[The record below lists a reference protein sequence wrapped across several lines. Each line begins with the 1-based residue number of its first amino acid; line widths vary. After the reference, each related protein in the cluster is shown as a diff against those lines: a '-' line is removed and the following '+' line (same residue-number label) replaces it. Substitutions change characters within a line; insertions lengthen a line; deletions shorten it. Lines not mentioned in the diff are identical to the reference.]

1 MNEMMNS
8 SFGKALIYGMPAV
21 GFAFMA
27 FFPSA
32 LQLYFLSTGI
42 FALGQAYLL
51 HSHDF
56 RRFANITIPQK
67 HQPSSDSSPLGA
79 RGIKLIEEFIKE
91 EEAKN
96 IERKRQNPS
105 PEPNSEISLIDRL
118 LDSYKTKMENIQREA
133 RDKMSEVSGKA
144 PANNPDG
151 SPAAQP
157 RLSDKDLKLA
167 SDYERRRKEEED
179 WKREERNHARREA
192 HMRLLAEQREKARES
207 LERDANRSK
216 DRE

>member
-8 SFGKALIYGMPAV
+8 SFGKALLYGMPAV

-51 HSHDF
+51 HNHNF
-56 RRFANITIPQK
+56 RRFANIAIAQK
-67 HQPSSDSSPLGA
+67 HQSSPASPLGA

-96 IERKRQNPS
+96 IERKKQNP
-105 PEPNSEISLIDRL
+105 EPTPEISLIDRL
-118 LDSYKTKMENIQREA
+118 LDSYKTKMANIQREA
-133 RDKMSEVSGKA
+133 RDKMNEVSGKA

-192 HMRLLAEQREKARES
+192 YMRLLAEQREKARES
-207 LERDANRSK
+207 LERNATRSK